1 MGRAYYSNS
10 FTNFMLQSINEVHGV
25 LSAQHPFA
33 QEESQR
39 NAWREQIF
47 FLQNNLKN
55 LPNGQIYFEF
65 EIPRIGKR
73 VDNILIIHDII
84 FVLEFKVGE
93 TKYSREAVDQVVGY
107 ALDLKHFHEGSHNN
121 IIIPILIATEAK
133 AETAEIELQY
143 DLVSNA
149 IHANK
154 QNFQAIIQEC
164 LLLSKHPPINHITW
178 ETSIY
183 KPTPTITELAQAL
196 YKGHKVE
203 EITRHDAGAINL
215 SITSNR
221 ISQIIDHS
229 KSKNR
234 KSICFITGVP
244 GAGKTLA
251 GLNIANERSKIA
263 EDEHAVFLSGN
274 GPLVDVLR
282 EALRRDESKTYKER
296 GIKIL
301 KADIERKV
309 TQFIQNIH
317 HFRDDCLKTQKA
329 PIEKVVVFDEAQR
342 AWTLEQ
348 TTAFMKQKKG
358 IQDFSK
364 SEPHFLIETMDRH
377 KDWCTIICLIGG
389 GQEIN
394 KGEAGLEAWIVAL
407 KDHFPQWDVYFSDL
421 IISNRLYL
429 INDNLKC
436 WLHSNGYKEYE
447 LHLAVSVRS
456 YRSEKV
462 SDFVQALLDLN
473 KALAQ
478 NILKEIVKTYPIII
492 TRNINEA
499 RAWLKRKNR
508 GTHRTGI
515 LVSSGA
521 RRLRPCGIDSENG
534 IRSDSGR
541 GTIANWFLNDRYDVR
556 SSSFL
561 EIPATQFAIQG
572 LELDWTCVAWGE
584 DFFFDG
590 ERWNYQN
597 FTGTN
602 WKKVNKEETKNYLL
616 NTYRVLLTRA
626 RQGIVVYIPY
636 GNCEDDTRNP
646 KFYDNTYKYLLDIG
660 IETLKP
666 NI

>member
-164 LLLSKHPPINHITW
+164 LLLSKHPPIKHITW

-244 GAGKTLA
+244 GA
-251 GLNIANERSKIA
+251 NVN
-263 EDEHAVFLSGN
+263 N
-274 GPLVDVLR
+274 
-282 EALRRDESKTYKER
+282 
-296 GIKIL
+296 
-301 KADIERKV
+301 
-309 TQFIQNIH
+309 
-317 HFRDDCLKTQKA
+317 
-329 PIEKVVVFDEAQR
+329 
-342 AWTLEQ
+342 
-348 TTAFMKQKKG
+348 
-358 IQDFSK
+358 
-364 SEPHFLIETMDRH
+364 
-377 KDWCTIICLIGG
+377 
-389 GQEIN
+389 
-394 KGEAGLEAWIVAL
+394 
-407 KDHFPQWDVYFSDL
+407 
-421 IISNRLYL
+421 
-429 INDNLKC
+429 
-436 WLHSNGYKEYE
+436 
-447 LHLAVSVRS
+447 VRS
-456 YRSEKV
+456 
-462 SDFVQALLDLN
+462 LN
-473 KALAQ
+473 GLGVISQ
-478 NILKEIVKTYPIII
+478 
-492 TRNINEA
+492 
-499 RAWLKRKNR
+499 
-508 GTHRTGI
+508 
-515 LVSSGA
+515 SGSMG
-521 RRLRPCGIDSENG
+521 LRPSINIFPPTSPSN
-534 IRSDSGR
+534 
-541 GTIANWFLNDRYDVR
+541 
-556 SSSFL
+556 
-561 EIPATQFAIQG
+561 PKATQWSKLSISRIKVLPAI
-572 LELDWTCVAWGE
+572 
-584 DFFFDG
+584 
-590 ERWNYQN
+590 
-597 FTGTN
+597 
-602 WKKVNKEETKNYLL
+602 
-616 NTYRVLLTRA
+616 
-626 RQGIVVYIPY
+626 
-636 GNCEDDTRNP
+636 NP
-646 KFYDNTYKYLLDIG
+646 KSG
-660 IETLKP
+660 ISA
-666 NI
+666 